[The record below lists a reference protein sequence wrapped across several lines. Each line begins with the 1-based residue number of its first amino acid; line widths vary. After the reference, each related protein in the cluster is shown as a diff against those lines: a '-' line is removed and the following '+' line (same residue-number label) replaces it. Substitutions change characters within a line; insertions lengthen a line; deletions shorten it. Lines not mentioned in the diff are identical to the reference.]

1 MTATALY
8 LFIVV
13 FVGHGSNQVEIGPLN
28 YEECTKV
35 AANAVN
41 HGNAWLVI
49 REHPQEVFG
58 VIEARCEPWPFSAD
72 EHWD

>member
-13 FVGHGSNQVEIGPLN
+13 FAGHGSNQVEIGPLT

-35 AANAVN
+35 AAIAVY
-41 HGNAWLVI
+41 HGNAWLVNHG
-49 REHPQEVFG
+49 HPQKVFG
-58 VIEARCEPWPFSAD
+58 VIEARCEP
-72 EHWD
+72 